1 MPLWAKLRPA
11 ALFARL
17 STKLTV
23 LYAGLF
29 GVGLVAIA
37 LMVNTVISANAQRTV
52 RDELAAN
59 GAVFDRIWALQEKH
73 LGDSAAILARDFGFR
88 DAVATRDVETILS
101 ALDNLRGRLA
111 IDRAFLMTM
120 DGDVVG
126 LDALTDAEADALWV
140 ALDARERAAGVLTIA
155 GRPYQAVSAP
165 IRAPDL
171 IGWVVFAAE
180 LNRAHLQSF
189 EALAAI
195 PLRADV
201 FARSADGA
209 WLNASSAAVL
219 EALDADV
226 APRTLRLAG
235 GEAIAL
241 AQPLRA
247 FDGGPESRLL
257 LTYPLD
263 RALQAYRPLMGSLAA
278 LGVFGVALLA
288 LASWFLASTVT
299 KPIAALDAAARALQQ
314 GKRMEVATTTRDEIG
329 RLADTFNRMSHE
341 IAAREERITHMAMHD
356 ADTGLANRRALAG
369 ALGAMENAY
378 VVAVAID
385 RFAPIR
391 DAIGYRLAAELLR
404 RLGAR
409 LQAAAPA
416 GVIARIGP
424 DALALAI
431 ACGDEA
437 DALACAERLRAAAA
451 GATRLDG
458 ANVDIETTAG
468 AAPVESGA
476 TQAALDHALIAIEQA
491 RQARRR
497 TALFDKS
504 LYGDPA
510 RNLSLMSEML
520 DGITRG
526 DLTLHYQP
534 KYDLR
539 RGAVTG
545 VEALARWTHAT
556 RGGVSP
562 DLFVTMAE
570 ETGHI
575 DTLTEWTLVR
585 AIADQN
591 VMRAAGLDYLVSVNL
606 SGRLVGDD
614 AFTKLAIELIQDT
627 DARICLEVT
636 ETAAMDDPEA
646 ALRNIEAYVAAG
658 VSIAIDDFGAGLSS
672 LSYLKRIPAAELKM
686 DKSLIKNLGR
696 NARDALLVK
705 STIDLAHAL
714 GMKITAEG
722 VETQAELALLASM
735 GCDMI
740 QGYVIARPAPVQ
752 TLAAAP
758 QRATLRT

>member
-101 ALDNLRGRLA
+101 ALDNLRSRLE

-120 DGDVVG
+120 DGAVVG
-126 LDALTDAEADALWV
+126 LDALTTAEADSLWI

-165 IRAPDL
+165 VRAPDL

-180 LNRAHLQSF
+180 LDRAHLQSF

-201 FARSADGA
+201 FARGANGA
-209 WLNASSAAVL
+209 WLNATSSEVL
-219 EALDADV
+219 QALDADV
-226 APRTLRLAG
+226 APRTLRLAD

-263 RALQAYRPLMGSLAA
+263 RALQAYRPLIGSLAA

-288 LASWFLASTVT
+288 LASWFLASTLT
-299 KPIAALDAAARALQQ
+299 RPIAALDAAARALQQ
-314 GKRMEVATTTRDEIG
+314 GKRMEVAATTRDEIG

-356 ADTGLANRRALAG
+356 ADTGLANRRALAA

-391 DAIGYRLAAELLR
+391 DAIGYRLAAEMLR
-404 RLGAR
+404 RMGAR
-409 LQAAAPA
+409 LQAAAPE

-431 ACGDEA
+431 ACADEA
-437 DALACAERLRAAAA
+437 DALSCAERLRAVAA
-451 GATRLDG
+451 GPARLDG
-458 ANVDIETTAG
+458 ANVDVETTAG
-468 AAPVESGA
+468 AAPVEAGA

-497 TALFDKS
+497 AALFDKS

-591 VMRAAGLDYLVSVNL
+591 IMRAAGLDYLVSVNL

-614 AFTKLAIELIQDT
+614 AFTKLAIDLIQDT

-646 ALRNIEAYVAAG
+646 ALRNIDAYVAAG
-658 VSIAIDDFGAGLSS
+658 IPISIDDFGAGLSS

-686 DKSLIKNLGR
+686 DKSLIQNLGR

-722 VETQAELALLASM
+722 VETQAEMALLAGM

-740 QGYVIARPAPVQ
+740 QGYVIARPAPVHA
-752 TLAAAP
+752 LAARP